1 MIPKQNLFYYVKYL
15 HKIIIFFHDVLSEE
29 DLKFQQRRYVSE
41 MKHGFL
47 NLATFVK
54 LNFTAPNFES
64 AVAVVLL
71 VEAKKTLPNH
81 D

>member
-1 MIPKQNLFYYVKYL
+1 MGNEKW
-15 HKIIIFFHDVLSEE
+15 IFEFGQL
-29 DLKFQQRRYVSE
+29 L
-41 MKHGFL
+41 L
-47 NLATFVK
+47 NK

-71 VEAKKTLPNH
+71 VEAKKTLPNN